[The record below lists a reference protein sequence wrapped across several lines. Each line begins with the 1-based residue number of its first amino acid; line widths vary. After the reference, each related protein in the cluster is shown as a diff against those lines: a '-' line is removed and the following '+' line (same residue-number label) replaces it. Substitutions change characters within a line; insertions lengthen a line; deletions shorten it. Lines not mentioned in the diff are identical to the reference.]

1 MTDQSHQNDHSFGN
15 VSDRLP
21 QDLPK
26 NPPKFRLRELFAKQ
40 KFLWL
45 LAWLLGVATVL
56 SVLGLTMTAGWFVTL
71 AGVAGLTGFAVGYLV
86 LSAMIR
92 HFALL
97 RTLARYGDLMVSHHA
112 VFDLLKTLRVRFFSW
127 WANLPI
133 AVRHAQ
139 KSGSG
144 DVMQRLVKDIDTLDE
159 FPLRVVSPMIVAT
172 VAVMVMV
179 LFILLAV
186 PTAFVA
192 SMFLVMALF
201 VAVLT
206 LKKGVALA
214 RRESELLTLRQGK
227 LLHALPALTALLT
240 WGRWTE
246 SVRELS
252 RYDQQHH
259 ALNIQVLKVK
269 RHAQAFIQISI
280 AVAVAVLLLIVG
292 RVFEQGMVPLI
303 EESLRTTAMITPA
316 MVLALALGVFGLME
330 VVAVLAGEPLA
341 YGRSLIAKE
350 RINGLLAVQ
359 SSPVKQV
366 IGNDP
371 TLTLRHLSVK
381 MPSAIIGAEGI
392 NATLGTNRPT
402 LIIGASG
409 AGKSTLLATL
419 AGEIPRV
426 CGEIL
431 VGGVSIDEVAMGQAM
446 GFLGQNVDI
455 FDQTLADNLRLG
467 KPDASDDE
475 LWAVLEK
482 VNLAH
487 WAKQQPKGLDTPLGE
502 YGMAISGGQ
511 GRRVALA
518 RLLLSPKKIL
528 LLDEPFAGLD
538 STTRQV
544 VWNALIAMQ
553 QQGDIGVLAI
563 ATHQI
568 WDGMG
573 EVDIL
578 TVG

>member
-1 MTDQSHQNDHSFGN
+1 MTDQSHQNAHSFGN

-71 AGVAGLTGFAVGYLV
+71 AGVAGLTGVAVGHLA

-92 HFALL
+92 HFALV

-112 VFDLLKTLRVRFFSW
+112 VFDLLKALRVRFFSW

-280 AVAVAVLLLIVG
+280 AAAVAVLLLIVG
-292 RVFEQGMVPLI
+292 RVFEQGMVPLT

-316 MVLALALGVFGLME
+316 MVLALTLGAFGLME
-330 VVAVLAGEPLA
+330 VVAVLASEPLA

-381 MPSAIIGAEGI
+381 MPSAIIGTEGI